1 MLSLGVYNIFEK
13 LVGDVDTSV
22 GRKQHRI
29 YRGYIKVL
37 GKRNRKTKKKYK
49 YIVANVDIKK
59 IVPKCR
65 EGWLCNA
72 LLQ

>member
-1 MLSLGVYNIFEK
+1 MKKRVQAR
-13 LVGDVDTSV
+13 VGSYIENT
-22 GRKQHRI
+22 

-37 GKRNRKTKKKYK
+37 GKRNKKTKKR
-49 YIVANVDIKK
+49 YIIANVDIKK
-59 IVPKCR
+59 IVPKCK